1 MPAFNPGTSFSLT
14 SRFSSARS
22 LMGVTRPH
30 KGVDFRAISGTA
42 IPAAGNGK
50 VVLKKFNRGGYGH
63 YVILEHRNKDGEFI

>member
-42 IPAAGNGK
+42 IPTSGNGK
-50 VVLKKFNRGGYGH
+50 IVLKNLIEGDM
-63 YVILEHRNKDGEFI
+63 VIM